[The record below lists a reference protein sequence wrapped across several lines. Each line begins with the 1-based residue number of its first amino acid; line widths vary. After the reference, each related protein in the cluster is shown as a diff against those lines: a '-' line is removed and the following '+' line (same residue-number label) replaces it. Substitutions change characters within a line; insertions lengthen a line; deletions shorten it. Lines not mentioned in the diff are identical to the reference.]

1 MKDKLRELA
10 ELDEGACVPVN
21 RPNLYAAGWNDC
33 RAVVLAMIDAEG
45 DGGAV
50 EVCIP
55 FGEGKVVVTTGT
67 HGGMPCVFLAPA
79 SIPGVVGESAARENL
94 PLDKRV
100 PGESILTFPTVEQA
114 SIVANTLCGKNTH
127 PARSGVVS
135 NEDVTTACRKYY
147 NCGHPVYPPVFEGMR
162 AALESYERNRK

>member
-10 ELDEGACVPVN
+10 KWCTQPVSKERAEELS
-21 RPNLYAAGWNDC
+21 RNDYELGLHQGQKEMGD
-33 RAVVLAMIDAEG
+33 RILALIDAEN

-50 EVCIP
+50 GEVV
-55 FGEGKVVVTTGT
+55 EQDVTTCANARGIRHLYPVRTKDDLLKPGT
-67 HGGMPCVFLAPA
+67 KLY
-79 SIPGVVGESAARENL
+79 
-94 PLDKRV
+94 
-100 PGESILTFPTVEQA
+100 
-114 SIVANTLCGKNTH
+114 TH